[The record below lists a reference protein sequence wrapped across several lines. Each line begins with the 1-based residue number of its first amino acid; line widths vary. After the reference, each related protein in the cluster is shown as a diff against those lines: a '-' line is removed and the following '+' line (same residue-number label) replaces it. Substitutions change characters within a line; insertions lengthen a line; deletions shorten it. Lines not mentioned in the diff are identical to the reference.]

1 MKEFTIKEAAEYL
14 NKSESWIRKKIL
26 SNELQASKKPFKYG
40 QRYKITKKALDELQN
55 HIQAEREVIELAEI
69 DKPISKEVI
78 LNELTTALN
87 EHNKALIDE
96 AVNSI
101 DDKLDRQES
110 AIKKQNKAIDEQ
122 QETIK
127 SLVDEIKELKEL
139 QQRTLFDK
147 IKDIFIK

>member
-69 DKPISKEVI
+69 DKPISKEEI
-78 LNELTTALN
+78 LNELSN
-87 EHNKALIDE
+87 EIPASFEQLEKAFDDFSDEHKQLLEEFETELANYNENIESNLEEMKEEIFKGWQEELEKLINKG
-96 AVNSI
+96 V
-101 DDKLDRQES
+101 
-110 AIKKQNKAIDEQ
+110 IK
-122 QETIK
+122 
-127 SLVDEIKELKEL
+127 
-139 QQRTLFDK
+139 
-147 IKDIFIK
+147 